1 MTSELY
7 RRNEARRHRLGFLP
21 FRHSWAVAWAN
32 VGRNHPDYGMTQ
44 NEHMA
49 AKAKR
54 AKGK

>member
-7 RRNEARRHRLGFLP
+7 RRNEARRRLGLLP
-21 FRHSWAVAWAN
+21 FRRQWAVAWAN
-32 VGRNHPDYGMTQ
+32 VGRNHPNYGMTQ

-54 AKGK
+54 AEGK

>member
-1 MTSELY
+1 MTSEIV
-7 RRNEARRHRLGFLP
+7 RRSNARSRLGFIP
-21 FRHSWAVAWAN
+21 FRRPWAVAWAN

-44 NEHMA
+44 DEHMA